1 MFTTVAMDKVLAEAA
16 HFARSLIKVRS
27 IELRVFT
34 LTNPSDHML
43 GTVMPVLS
51 HACQFLNATK
61 LMIARNKE
69 VLVLD
74 AHTHSLLGLT
84 DAADALLEIGE
95 A

>member
-1 MFTTVAMDKVLAEAA
+1 MWTTVAMDKVLAAAA

-34 LTNPSDHML
+34 LTNPSDPML

-61 LMIARNKE
+61 LMVARNKE

-74 AHTHSLLGLT
+74 VHTGSLLRLT
-84 DAADALLEIGE
+84 DVADSLLEMGVD
-95 A
+95 